1 MATLSFDLSNP
12 DSITPAVASV
22 GTRMVSQSVTRY
34 VDYLIKQSDINM
46 DLLIKEAKHRAN
58 NQLIE
63 VADEFYERIPLEY
76 R

>member
-1 MATLSFDLSNP
+1 MATKPFDLSNP
-12 DSITPAVASV
+12 DSIQPAVASI
-22 GTRMVSQSVTRY
+22 GTRMVKQSVDKY
-34 VDYLIKQSDINM
+34 VDYLIKQSDVNM

-58 NQLIE
+58 KQLIA